1 VHERR
6 VDARPRRDAA
16 DRCSVVAQV
25 AVDALDRAAV
35 IEAVMPEGIALRYA
49 NLYGGGTGMTD
60 PAYVDLVRKQRLPI
74 IGSGAG
80 VWSLVHVDDAAVA
93 TVAAIEHGLAETP
106 VDPSAAARLIGAPLH
121 AVIGAS

>member
-1 VHERR
+1 MNSTGAH
-6 VDARPRRDAA
+6 P
-16 DRCSVVAQV
+16 DRTPGTTAV

-60 PAYVDLVRKQRLPI
+60 PAYVDPVRKRRLLPI

-93 TVAAIEHGLAETP
+93 TVAAIEHGLVETP
-106 VDPSAAARLIGAPLH
+106 VDPAAAARLIGAPLH
-121 AVIGAS
+121 AATGAS